1 MGGSLHNPKPG
12 NRFAS
17 LARTHARSLCYW
29 GRFGLKSGRLSVA
42 RWWLDG
48 GWTRFARY
56 MTYFRPVGLVWV
68 EPARCWR
75 YGPHVF
81 LVFYRPKDAMVS
93 VLLDF
98 YRPKDAMVIVLLEFY
113 RLIYGLVFVL
123 LEFYRPKDAMVFVLL
138 EFYRPIY
145 GLVFVLL
152 EFYRGISE

>member
-1 MGGSLHNPKPG
+1 MLGGSKLDPKLG

-17 LARTHARSLCYW
+17 LARTQFCYW
-29 GRFGLKSGRLSVA
+29 GRFGPQKSSGVRRPA
-42 RWWLDG
+42 G
-48 GWTRFARY
+48 GPTRFARY

-81 LVFYRPKDAMVS
+81 LVFHRPKDATVS
-93 VLLDF
+93 
-98 YRPKDAMVIVLLEFY
+98 
-113 RLIYGLVFVL
+113 VL
-123 LEFYRPKDAMVFVLL
+123 LEFYRPKDAMVIVLL

-152 EFYRGISE
+152 EFYRGVIVI